1 MIGLNTFV
9 KNEYMRIRVL
19 SQVLLMILAL
29 EGEAQE
35 VHTYSGSVK
44 NNVGEPQIGVQFIE
58 PLDNR
63 TVALSNENG
72 DFTFSS
78 SSKKVVARHIGYE
91 DANLLHSD
99 EFIAVVLKNKSSL
112 LYTVVVSENK
122 RATLLKNATVSMEVI
137 QPNLITNT
145 APTNMEESIGRING
159 VQVVDNQPTIR
170 SGSGWSY
177 GAGSRVQVLVDGV
190 PLLSGD
196 AGQPLWNFIPTEGI
210 EGVEIIKGAS
220 SVIYGSSALNGVI
233 NIKMKKPSNAP
244 FTQITS
250 STGFYDLPKRQLLR
264 YQGNKRNS
272 VSNITAYHTGIYK
285 GLGVTLGLNA
295 LNDQSFKMSDY
306 DKRVRGSLGLR
317 KTVSKHNLIY
327 GLNATYQQGTSGSFL
342 LWESYNLGY
351 TALDSSGTDNKVNR
365 LSIDPYVKWSIGK
378 FSHSLNTRY
387 LSVNND
393 VDNGDPTIDQ
403 SNSSNLVYAEYQSQF
418 SLPKND
424 FDAIGGLVAINTL
437 TKSPLYSGTQQATNY
452 AIYLQLNK
460 QWNRLTAS
468 GGVRYEQFTLND
480 RKEGKPVYRAGLNFA
495 AAKYTYLRSSY
506 GQGYRFPSIAESF
519 ISTTVGPV
527 SIFPNESLSSET
539 GENIEFGIKQGFKIG
554 KVQMMADLAFFQM
567 NFNNMM
573 EFTFGQWGP
582 TTPPLYGVGFK
593 TLNTGKTKV
602 AGFEFNLGFIK
613 KSENFDVQGFMGYT
627 FAKSEALEPNKIV
640 GSDISNTQLSYINTS
655 SDTSNYALKYRP
667 VHTAKADIMIMYKKL
682 VVGVGASFQSEVQN
696 VDAAFVTFPISIFV
710 PGVQESKDKGLTA
723 YTLINARIGYVFTDR
738 WKTNLIL
745 SNIANTEYVIRP
757 ANLGAPRTI
766 RLQVT
771 YTLDKAK

>member
-1 MIGLNTFV
+1 MG
-9 KNEYMRIRVL
+9 IRVL
-19 SQVLLMILAL
+19 SQVLLVVLAL
-29 EGEAQE
+29 VGEAQE
-35 VHTYSGSVK
+35 VYMYSGLVK
-44 NNVGEPQIGVQFIE
+44 NETGEPQIGVQFTDPADKKIIG
-58 PLDNR
+58 
-63 TVALSNENG
+63 LSNEKG
-72 DFTFSS
+72 EFIFSS
-78 SSKKVVARHIGYE
+78 SSKEVLARHIGYE
-91 DANLLHSD
+91 DVMVLYSD
-99 EFIAVVLKNKSSL
+99 VFNTVVLKSKSSL
-112 LYTVVVSENK
+112 LYAVVVSENK

-145 APTNMEESIGRING
+145 APTTMEESIGRING

-196 AGQPLWNFIPTEGI
+196 AGQPLWTFIPTEGI

-233 NIKMKKPSNAP
+233 NIKTKKPSNTP
-244 FTQITS
+244 FTQITT
-250 STGFYDLPKRQLLR
+250 STGLYDLPKRQSLR

-272 VSNITAYHTGIYK
+272 VSNITAYHTGVYQ
-285 GLGVTLGLNA
+285 GLGITLGLNA
-295 LNDQSFKMSDY
+295 LNDQSYKMSDY

-327 GLNATYQQGTSGSFL
+327 GLNTTYQQGTSGSFL
-342 LWESYNLGY
+342 LWESYDLGY
-351 TALDSSGTDNKVNR
+351 TALDSSGTDNKVSR
-365 LSIDPYVKWSIGK
+365 LSIDPYVKWNIGK

-387 LSVNND
+387 LSINNE
-393 VDNGDPTIDQ
+393 VDNGDPAIDQ

-418 SLPKND
+418 SLPNND
-424 FDAIGGLVAINTL
+424 FDAIGGLVAINTQ
-437 TKSPLYSGTQQATNY
+437 TKSPLYSGIQQATNY
-452 AIYLQLNK
+452 AVYLQLNK

-468 GGVRYEQFTLND
+468 GGARYERFILND
-480 RKEGKPVYRAGLNFA
+480 RKEGKPVFRAGLNFA
-495 AAKYTYLRSSY
+495 AAKYTFLRSSY

-554 KVQMMADLAFFQM
+554 KVEMMADLAFFQM

-582 TTPPLYGVGFK
+582 TTPPLFGAGFK

-602 AGFEFNLGFIK
+602 AGLEFNLGFIK

-627 FAKSEALEPNKIV
+627 FAKSEALEPNKIIGRDV
-640 GSDISNTQLSYINTS
+640 SNTQLSYINTS

-667 VHTAKADIMIMYKKL
+667 VHTAKADIMITYKKL
-682 VVGVGASFQSEVQN
+682 VVGLGASFQSEVQN
-696 VDAAFVTFPISIFV
+696 VDGAFVSFPINLFI
-710 PGVQESKDKGLTA
+710 PGVQESQDKGLTA
-723 YTLINARIGYVFTDR
+723 CTLINARIGYVFTDS

-745 SNIANTEYVIRP
+745 SNITNKEYVIRP
-757 ANLGAPRTI
+757 ADLGAPRAI